1 MLDDG
6 RSISQNVAH
15 LNILAH
21 DMINLLY
28 YEMIKFGTVWVLE
41 LKEIESNDE
50 TKYRKFYF
58 YSKAEKIINES
69 IVDDI
74 FEYIYSTIK
83 SDIQKYLRKGL
94 IWIVDSVVDHSITI
108 LKYKPLS
115 GSSYVKLPKELD
127 DQKRFK

>member
-1 MLDDG
+1 MLF
-6 RSISQNVAH
+6 
-15 LNILAH
+15 
-21 DMINLLY
+21 LL
-28 YEMIKFGTVWVLE
+28 KSW
-41 LKEIESNDE
+41 KN
-50 TKYRKFYF
+50 
-58 YSKAEKIINES
+58 INES

-108 LKYKPLS
+108 LKYKPLG
-115 GSSYVKLPKELD
+115 GSSYIKLPKELD

>member
-50 TKYRKFYF
+50 AKYRKFYF

-94 IWIVDSVVDHSITI
+94 IWIVDSVIDHSIAI

-115 GSSYVKLPKELD
+115 GSSYIKLPKELD

>member
-41 LKEIESNDE
+41 LKEIESNNE
-50 TKYRKFYF
+50 TKYRKFYV